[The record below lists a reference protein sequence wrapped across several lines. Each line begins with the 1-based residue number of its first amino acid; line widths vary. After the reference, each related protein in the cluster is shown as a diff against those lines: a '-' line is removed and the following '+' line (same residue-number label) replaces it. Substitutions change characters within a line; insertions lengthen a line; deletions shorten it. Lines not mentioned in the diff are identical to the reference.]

1 MDRATQPGPRPDL
14 SGRTVADFRVL
25 RRLGGGGMGDVYL
38 AEQVSLKRPVALKI
52 LRPELLASDPT
63 APQRFRAE
71 AQAVARATHP
81 NIVQVYSWGEA
92 DGVYYIALEYVEGR
106 NLRDYLDRKGPPGVP
121 LVLSILRQVA
131 SALQRAGELG
141 IIHRDV
147 KPENIL
153 LTRKGEVKVA
163 DFGLARCLGG
173 DKPMHLTQSGVTL
186 GTPVYMSPEQV
197 EGRPLDPRSDLYS
210 LGVTC
215 YHMLAGHPPFRGASA
230 FDVALQ
236 HVQRSPEPL
245 AKVRPDLPA
254 ALCALVH
261 KLLAKDPARRYA
273 NARDLLK
280 DLARLRDGL
289 SLSEPT
295 AVPPPATPAAP
306 PQETATAT
314 SSPTERTATLPR
326 RGPWWSVAVAASLVV
341 ALALGA
347 GAAWLRRQTAG
358 PPPAGPVF
366 VAEGEAPLS
375 GDRERDLRAEAEKY
389 LAVPTKQ
396 PAEIQMG
403 LLRSQELAVFYLEEN
418 RLDDAEQFLQRLD
431 KMPRPYHV
439 LGHAGR
445 GIVLALRD
453 LPQESNKLF
462 HDVFD
467 PLKPA
472 AGPPKKAE
480 GNHPLA
486 GGFEAAAK
494 ALERAADKKPAP
506 PNPLQGPVWQNGTWR
521 YWLARAIDHNRKNGL
536 DDKDLPEVLRSLRP

>member
-1 MDRATQPGPRPDL
+1 MDRATQPRPDL
-14 SGRTVADFRVL
+14 SGRTVGDFQVL

-38 AEQVSLKRPVALKI
+38 AEQTSLKRPVALKI
-52 LRPELLASDPT
+52 LRAELLASDPT

-92 DGVYYIALEYVEGR
+92 GGVSYIALEYVEGR

-173 DKPMHLTQSGVTL
+173 DKPMNLTQSGVTL

-210 LGVTC
+210 LGVTV

-236 HVQRSPEPL
+236 HVQRPPEPL
-245 AKVRPDLPA
+245 SNVRPDLPA
-254 ALCALVH
+254 ALCALIH
-261 KLLAKDPARRYA
+261 KLLAKDPARRYPS
-273 NARDLLK
+273 ARDLLK
-280 DLARLRDGL
+280 DVARLRDGL
-289 SLSEPT
+289 SLSEP
-295 AVPPPATPAAP
+295 APAPPAAPPAP
-306 PQETATAT
+306 PQETSTAA
-314 SSPTERTATLPR
+314 SSPTERTAPLPR
-326 RGPWWSVAVAASLVV
+326 RNPWWPVAVAASLVV
-341 ALALGA
+341 ALALGV
-347 GAAWLRRQTAG
+347 GCAWLRRQTAE
-358 PPPAGPVF
+358 PPLAGPVF
-366 VAEGEAPLS
+366 VAEGEAAPP
-375 GDRERDLRAEAEKY
+375 GEQERVMREAAEKY
-389 LAVPTKQ
+389 LAAHAKQ
-396 PAEIQMG
+396 PGDIPVG
-403 LLRSQELAVFYLEEN
+403 VRLSQDLAIFYLEEN
-418 RLDDAEQFLQRLD
+418 RLDDADQFFQRLD

-439 LGHAGR
+439 VGHVGL

-453 LPQESNKLF
+453 RPQESNKLF
-462 HDVFD
+462 HDIFD

-480 GNHPLA
+480 GHPLPE
-486 GGFEAAAK
+486 GFHAAAD
-494 ALERAADKKPAP
+494 ALAADKKPAP
-506 PNPLQGPVWQNGTWR
+506 PNPLQGPVWQNGAWR
-521 YWLARAIDHNRKNGL
+521 YWLVRAIDHNRKNGL
-536 DDKDLPEVLRSLRP
+536 DDKELPEVLRTLVGGKP